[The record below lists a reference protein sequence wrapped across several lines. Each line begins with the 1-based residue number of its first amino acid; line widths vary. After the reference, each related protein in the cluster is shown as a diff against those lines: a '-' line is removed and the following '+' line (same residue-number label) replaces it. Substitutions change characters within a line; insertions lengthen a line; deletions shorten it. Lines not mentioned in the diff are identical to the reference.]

1 MDVALW
7 MSPDVLRHKLAA
19 RDERNPEAAWNVSRL
34 PAGLGRPGAVDR
46 LFVASAGAW
55 RGWCA
60 LAPRRALLRRRPARA
75 DHDPVR
81 HAHVDRDPAAPR
93 RKVPRTPRPDRGRS
107 AGARGSAALKET
119 L

>member
-1 MDVALW
+1 LERSAGSVPAAARAAFAPAFMDVALW

-46 LFVASAGAW
+46 LFVASAGAY
-55 RGWCA
+55 
-60 LAPRRALLRRRPARA
+60 
-75 DHDPVR
+75 
-81 HAHVDRDPAAPR
+81 VDRDLSDLLR
-93 RKVPRTPRPDRGRS
+93 EGPRTPRPDRGCS
-107 AGARGSAALKET
+107 AGARGSAVLKET

>member
-60 LAPRRALLRRRPARA
+60 LAPDALYCADDPRAPITILFDTRTWTATPPLPVARFRGLRALTAEEARA
-75 DHDPVR
+75 L
-81 HAHVDRDPAAPR
+81 AAAP
-93 RKVPRTPRPDRGRS
+93 P
-107 AGARGSAALKET
+107 
-119 L
+119 